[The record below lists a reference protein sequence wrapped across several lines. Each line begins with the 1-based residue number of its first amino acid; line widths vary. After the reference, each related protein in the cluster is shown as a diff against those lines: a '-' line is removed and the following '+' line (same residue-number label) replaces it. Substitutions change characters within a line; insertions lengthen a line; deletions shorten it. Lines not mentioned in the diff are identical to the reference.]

1 MGTIVDADTHVAESE
16 HMWALFEK
24 ELYPKR
30 PILMSVPDDTQYG
43 GRNAFWLIDGYIV
56 P

>member
-1 MGTIVDADTHVAESE
+1 MGMIIDADTHVAESE

-30 PILMSVPDDTQYG
+30 PILMSVPDDMSIS
-43 GRNAFWLIDGYIV
+43 IDDGCEG
-56 P
+56 PARPD